1 MPILNSE
8 DTLEEFDVTK
18 VVKRL
23 RKLVSQLGLSEPVDG
38 VLERVAILGREKGC
52 PAVDSCDIDSLLA
65 EISSSLDSLGTIYRL
80 LSAALELGTIYT
92 VTRNTF
98 SDAMRGAH
106 AEGLLDSTYMN
117 LVVEHEHV
125 LNDMIHP
132 EEDTRFE
139 YLALRLLRSSY
150 LLRSGNT
157 LYERPQY
164 MWLRSAL
171 HIHGSDLK
179 LVHATYVLM
188 STFKMIPSTTML
200 ANSCLVDRS
209 IWSEYYIQAECTS
222 DRMLSSLTSVAK
234 LWRDGVR
241 GGFGCQSV
249 PARRSLVGGVLQA
262 GLRSTLDLINSAVK
276 FTGRRP
282 LSPAGD
288 LAVYLEPWHAEID
301 VFLKIVKYG
310 GVAEGHGN
318 VTHYGL
324 ILNDTFMRRVQTEG
338 NWTLFCP
345 SKAPL
350 LTSSCGA
357 AFETEYLRLEAAGV
371 GTRTVSARGL
381 WKQIMDLQLTT
392 GRPSIIFKDA
402 VDPDS
407 TSVCSRS
414 RTPPRGG
421 TGGVQLPSGAVELAC
436 CNTVVLILPSFLNDK
451 SEFDYLEL
459 ERVTRHAAAML
470 HGLRDRVASPMA
482 DGMKTSFQ
490 ALAGGI
496 KTLGLADVFA
506 LMNIP
511 YDSVA
516 AKQSNVLIAETIQ
529 YCALD
534 QCSVLSL
541 RAGSISTPLANLR
554 VTAVSSASGRLRA
567 GSRRY
572 DWNTLG
578 KGPWVGPALEVIA
591 SQDPT
596 VDIALL
602 VGYAACS
609 DPFRSLVSAV
619 DTTTKVSVL
628 IPKHFILSM
637 EGRGLWSA
645 ALRDAII
652 ARRGSIQGISS
663 IPEDL
668 QRIYKTAWEVD
679 QLRLMDM
686 SADRASFLCL
696 FQDMNLYMVDP
707 SLALLVGRQ
716 ESGMCLRKAPID
728 PFPYPFRPIPYPFIR
743 LWSVAG
749 LGPPWILYVCRGSCT
764 TNLSSLI
771 SSQLVALLI

>member
-1 MPILNSE
+1 MPVLHPEEYDCFMGRVSPLLLSHSLIVLLANS
-8 DTLEEFDVTK
+8 TLEEFDVTK
-18 VVKRL
+18 VVNRL
-23 RKLVSQLGLSEPVDG
+23 RKLVSQLGLPEPVDG
-38 VLERVAILGREKGC
+38 VLERVAIIGREKGC

-80 LSAALELGTIYT
+80 LSAALELNTIYT

-98 SDAMRGAH
+98 SEAMRGAH
-106 AEGLLDSTYMN
+106 AAGLLDNTYMN

-125 LNDMIHP
+125 LNKMIHP
-132 EEDTRFE
+132 EEDARFE

-150 LLRSGNT
+150 LLRSGDI

-179 LVHATYVLM
+179 LVYATYGLM

-200 ANSCLVDRS
+200 ANSCLMDRS
-209 IWSEYYIQAECTS
+209 RWSEYYLQTDGTS
-222 DRMLSSLTSVAK
+222 DQMLSSLTTVTK

-282 LSPAGD
+282 RCPAGD
-288 LAVYLEPWHAEID
+288 VAVYLEPWHAEIE
-301 VFLKIVKYG
+301 VFLKMVKYG

-318 VTHYGL
+318 ITHYGL
-324 ILNDTFMRRVQTEG
+324 ILNDIFMRRVQSEG

-357 AFETEYLRLEAAGV
+357 TFETEYIRLEAAGV

-381 WKQIMDLQLTT
+381 WKQIMDLQLMT

-407 TSVCSRS
+407 TSVCSRTQ
-414 RTPPRGG
+414 TPPSGG
-421 TGGVQLPSGAVELAC
+421 TGSAQSPSRAADLAC
-436 CNTVVLILPSFLNDK
+436 CHSVVLILPSFLND
-451 SEFDYLEL
+451 EREVNYPEL
-459 ERVTRHAAAML
+459 ERVTRHAAAIL
-470 HGLRDRVASPMA
+470 HGLSDRATYPMA
-482 DGMKTSFQ
+482 DGLKTSSP

-496 KTLGLADVFA
+496 RTLGLADMFA

-516 AKQSNVLIAETIQ
+516 AKQANVLIAETIQ

-541 RAGSISTPLANLR
+541 RAGSSSIPLANLR
-554 VTAVSSASGRLRA
+554 VTAAASADRRLRA

-572 DWNTLG
+572 DWTALG
-578 KGPWVGPALEVIA
+578 KGPWVGPALDVNAIQE
-591 SQDPT
+591 PT

-602 VGYAACS
+602 VGYAVGS

-619 DTTTKVSVL
+619 ETTTKVAVL

-686 SADRASFLCL
+686 AADLPASLVSVGLRSIPLGADKTSPSCQIRSQWTIKL
-696 FQDMNLYMVDP
+696 QPLIHIRKPWTVEYCTLYQP
-707 SLALLVGRQ
+707 
-716 ESGMCLRKAPID
+716 
-728 PFPYPFRPIPYPFIR
+728 
-743 LWSVAG
+743 
-749 LGPPWILYVCRGSCT
+749 
-764 TNLSSLI
+764 TNS
-771 SSQLVALLI
+771 